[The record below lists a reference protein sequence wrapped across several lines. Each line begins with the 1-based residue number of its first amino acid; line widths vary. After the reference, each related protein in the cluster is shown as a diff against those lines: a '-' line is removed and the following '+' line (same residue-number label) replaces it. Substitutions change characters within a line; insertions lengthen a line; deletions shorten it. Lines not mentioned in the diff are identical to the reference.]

1 MEYVTSLSKDSVPD
15 YDKWREF
22 FKSKFVD
29 MGYKYDHM
37 YDWTINISNEFDDDS
52 ESGNSLN

>member
-1 MEYVTSLSKDSVPD
+1 
-15 YDKWREF
+15 
-22 FKSKFVD
+22 

-52 ESGNSLN
+52 ESGNLLN